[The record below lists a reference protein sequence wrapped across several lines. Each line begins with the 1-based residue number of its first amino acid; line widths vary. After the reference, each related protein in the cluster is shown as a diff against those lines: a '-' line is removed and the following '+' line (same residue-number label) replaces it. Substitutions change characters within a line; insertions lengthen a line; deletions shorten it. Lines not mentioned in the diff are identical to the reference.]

1 MDQPIKQDKQPKTLK
16 QEPKAK
22 PISEPV
28 DRFVT
33 QEEVDAPIPSDQTV
47 VFLGPHK
54 KYNHDSNAK
63 SITVCADGSV
73 IYEY

>member
-1 MDQPIKQDKQPKTLK
+1 MDQPIKQPKTPK

-22 PISEPV
+22 TISEPV

-33 QEEVDAPIPSDQTV
+33 QEEVDAPIPSNQKV
-47 VFLGPHK
+47 VFLGSHK

-63 SITVCADGSV
+63 NITVCADGSV